1 MKLYMIPGAG
11 TDERMYAPQCDSIS
25 ELIPVP
31 WLPPLSLTEPIESYA
46 RRLAQTIDQ
55 TSPYALGGVSLG
67 GMIAQE
73 MAQILNPTALIL
85 IASCHTSMALPITHR
100 LAGRLERWLP
110 DWYNKSV
117 LWVLSRIVLLVRNP
131 YSRIISQMLATMPP
145 RLVRWQEGAA
155 VTWAGNL
162 SFTIPVFHLHG
173 TRDLIIPCKNVCP
186 TETIKGGHLISGR
199 QYKQVNAFILRA
211 LKSLENK
218 SIKPL

>member
-173 TRDLIIPCKNVCP
+173 TRDYTYALP
-186 TETIKGGHLISGR
+186 L
-199 QYKQVNAFILRA
+199 LR
-211 LKSLENK
+211 
-218 SIKPL
+218 